1 MPRGIAED
9 SQKKFG
15 IFSEKKTLNKS
26 LERFIG
32 ELLEK
37 FLRITFG
44 GIDKGIP
51 WVIL

>member
-1 MPRGIAED
+1 MPRGTAED

-26 LERFIG
+26 LECSFG

-37 FLRITFG
+37 FLRITFS
-44 GIDKGIP
+44 GIYKGIP
-51 WVIL
+51 